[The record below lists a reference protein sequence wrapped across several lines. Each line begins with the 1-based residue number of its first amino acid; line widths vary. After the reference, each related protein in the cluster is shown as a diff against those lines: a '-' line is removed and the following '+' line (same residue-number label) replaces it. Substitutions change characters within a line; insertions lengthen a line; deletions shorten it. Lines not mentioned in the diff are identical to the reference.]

1 MRSLEI
7 HVITD
12 DKQTVAELAKRIIF
26 IHEEVDYLHIRE
38 KSKSTAEI
46 MEIVSIVHKN
56 GVPKRKL
63 VINDRMDVA
72 LLNQIPNVHLPGHGF
87 SIEKVKSFD
96 PSIRV
101 GRSVHSLQEAID
113 CEQAGAD
120 YLLFGHIFET
130 SSKTKVTPRGVQQ
143 LSEICRRVD
152 IPVIAIG
159 GIVPETI
166 PELVG
171 VEISGIAV
179 MSYVMAS
186 KKPNDAIRELKQSVV
201 YRGGVS

>member
-12 DKQTVAELAKRIIF
+12 NKQTVAELAKRIVL
-26 IHEEVDYLHIRE
+26 IHEEVDYVHIRE

-46 MEIVSIVHKN
+46 MEILSIVNKN
-56 GVPKRKL
+56 GVPKSKL

-87 SIEKVKSFD
+87 SIENVKKFD
-96 PSIRV
+96 SSIRV

-120 YLLFGHIFET
+120 YLMFGHIFET
-130 SSKTKVTPRGVQQ
+130 SSKMKVTPRGVQQ
-143 LSEICRRVD
+143 LSDICRRVD

-166 PELVG
+166 HELVG
-171 VEISGIAV
+171 IEISGIAV

-186 KKPNDAIRELKQSVV
+186 KKPNHDLRELKQRVV
-201 YRGGVS
+201 YRGGIS